1 MLVAEDAVGGEGI
14 GIGGVFHGVVFFLWD
29 SGPGGGVEDGGYL
42 REHEK
47 HV

>member
-14 GIGGVFHGVVFFLWD
+14 GIGGVFHGVMFFYGTL
-29 SGPGGGVEDGGYL
+29 GQGEGLRTEGYL